1 MFASVAITLCPAG
14 RDHLDAPRPL
24 HVYNA
29 AWITTLSKEITMHAF
44 GNITANGKVYL
55 YPAELPRDLLWVDQ
69 NGHTNYWCSVQAGT
83 SGSSKNPR
91 TEGRQTLPGTA
102 VSFNWLPGSARHSMS
117 GRVRVEQAPSSGKVI
132 IGQIH
137 AVNALNPFLMVI
149 WWNGYV
155 RIEIRDVPLGVTRT
169 LLKKQ
174 MPLGQVFDYC
184 IQVDERSQLTATL
197 DELSASAPVNSKW
210 SKYPFYFKA
219 GAYVIDNKGDG
230 SEGGWVVYEA
240 LDVIDGVLSA

>member
-1 MFASVAITLCPAG
+1 
-14 RDHLDAPRPL
+14 
-24 HVYNA
+24 
-29 AWITTLSKEITMHAF
+29 
-44 GNITANGKVYL
+44 
-55 YPAELPRDLLWVDQ
+55 
-69 NGHTNYWCSVQAGT
+69 
-83 SGSSKNPR
+83 
-91 TEGRQTLPGTA
+91 
-102 VSFNWLPGSARHSMS
+102 
-117 GRVRVEQAPSSGKVI
+117 GKVI

-197 DELSASAPVNSKW
+197 DELSASAPVISKW

-219 GAYVIDNKGDG
+219 GAYVIDNKGDA

>member
-1 MFASVAITLCPAG
+1 ME
-14 RDHLDAPRPL
+14 
-24 HVYNA
+24 N
-29 AWITTLSKEITMHAF
+29 TMQAF
-44 GNITANGKVYL
+44 GNITAHGTVYL
-55 YPAELPRDLLWVDQ
+55 YPDELPQDLVWVDQ
-69 NGHTNYWCSVQAGT
+69 NGHTNYWCSVQGGT

-102 VSFNWLPGSARHSMS
+102 VSFNWLPGSARHSMA
-117 GRVRVEQAPSSGKVI
+117 GRVRVQTAPSSGKVI

-155 RIEIRDVPLGVTRT
+155 RIDFRDVPLGATRT

-174 MPLGQVFDYC
+174 IPLGQVFEYC
-184 IQVDERSQLTATL
+184 VQVDELGQLTARL
-197 DELSASAPVNSKW
+197 DELSASAPVNTKW

-219 GAYVIDNKGDG
+219 GAYVIDNKGDE
-230 SEGGWVVYEA
+230 SEGGWVIYESFDVFNGA
-240 LDVIDGVLSA
+240 LQA

>member
-1 MFASVAITLCPAG
+1 
-14 RDHLDAPRPL
+14 
-24 HVYNA
+24 
-29 AWITTLSKEITMHAF
+29 
-44 GNITANGKVYL
+44 
-55 YPAELPRDLLWVDQ
+55 
-69 NGHTNYWCSVQAGT
+69 
-83 SGSSKNPR
+83 
-91 TEGRQTLPGTA
+91 
-102 VSFNWLPGSARHSMS
+102 
-117 GRVRVEQAPSSGKVI
+117 GKVI

-155 RIEIRDVPLGVTRT
+155 RIEIRDVPLGVTHT

-219 GAYVIDNKGDG
+219 GAYVIDNKGDA

-240 LDVIDGVLSA
+240 LDVIDGVLPA